1 MTIQIILLRA
11 LKLESLA
18 MIESAEFNQETATT
32 SAIVSFLI
40 RISLQRNAKI
50 QVEKYSMALYILY

>member
-40 RISLQRNAKI
+40 RKSLQRNAKI
-50 QVEKYSMALYILY
+50 QVEKHSMALYILY

>member
-11 LKLESLA
+11 LKLGFLA
-18 MIESAEFNQETATT
+18 MIELAEFNQENFAT

-40 RISLQRNAKI
+40 RISLQRKAKI
-50 QVEKYSMALYILY
+50 QVEKHSMALYILY

>member
-40 RISLQRNAKI
+40 RKSLQRNAMI
-50 QVEKYSMALYILY
+50 QVEKHSMALYILY